1 MKGQQ
6 SHDFT
11 VLADHFEP
19 DGKSVQHFKG
29 VVDDQARAVY
39 QGKIHVRRAAQKTDG
54 YQSHHALLLS
64 PTAEASAKP
73 ELEIYADDVK
83 CSHGATA
90 GQLNPE
96 ALFYLRS
103 RGIPDDLARSLM
115 VESFLGSA
123 IEKVSYEP
131 VRDIYFACV
140 AAWLAG
146 RGA

>member
-1 MKGQQ
+1 
-6 SHDFT
+6 
-11 VLADHFEP
+11 
-19 DGKSVQHFKG
+19 
-29 VVDDQARAVY
+29 
-39 QGKIHVRRAAQKTDG
+39 
-54 YQSHHALLLS
+54 LS

-90 GQLNPE
+90 GQLNSE
-96 ALFYLRS
+96 AIFYLRS
-103 RGIPDDLARSLM
+103 RGIPHDLARSLM

-131 VRDIYFACV
+131 VREIYFARV